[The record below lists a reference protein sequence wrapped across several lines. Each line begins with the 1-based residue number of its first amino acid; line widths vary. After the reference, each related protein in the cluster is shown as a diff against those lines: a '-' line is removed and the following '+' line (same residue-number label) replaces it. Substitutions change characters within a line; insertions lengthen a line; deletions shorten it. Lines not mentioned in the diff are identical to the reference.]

1 MLTISASSSP
11 STKTYSIKWKI
22 EDPQSASA
30 SNYVEET
37 FDLTIDCINNALTK
51 TGTGLVSQTYTVE
64 DPALQLFPQFG
75 ISTTYD
81 RSRCPLTYSYYVKDT
96 NGNWILAS
104 SNTAP
109 FTAFVTSTG

>member
-1 MLTISASSSP
+1 MLTIYASSSP
-11 STKTYSIKWKI
+11 ATKIYTIKWRI

-37 FDLTIDCINNALTK
+37 FGLTIDCINNALTK

-64 DPALQLFPQFG
+64 DPALQLFPQYG
-75 ISTTYD
+75 ISTSYD
-81 RSRCPLTYSYYVKDT
+81 QSRCPLSYSYYVKDT
-96 NGNWILAS
+96 SGNWILAS
-104 SNTAP
+104 LNTAP